1 MRKPFLI
8 GYKRHNPPGFQNF
21 KFLSFSV
28 YTTLLEPKQP
38 ISIKKLRT
46 LTRFAKPESDF
57 RFVQFFF
64 IHPVEC
70 LFSSVGRIFQP
81 ERATLTDNNFEN
93 QLLCYVNQNW

>member
-1 MRKPFLI
+1 MCKPFLI
-8 GYKRHNPPGFQNF
+8 GYKRHPPGFQNF

-28 YTTLLEPKQP
+28 YTTLLEPKQTNN
-38 ISIKKLRT
+38 KKT
-46 LTRFAKPESDF
+46 SYINAHYKAGERFQVCS
-57 RFVQFFF
+57 VF
-64 IHPVEC
+64 IHPVER

>member
-8 GYKRHNPPGFQNF
+8 GYKRHNPRVSNF

-28 YTTLLEPKQP
+28 YITLLEPKQP

-46 LTRFAKPESDF
+46 LTRFTKPESDF

-64 IHPVEC
+64 IHPVER

-81 ERATLTDNNFEN
+81 ERATLTDNNFEKRKIN
-93 QLLCYVNQNW
+93 YCVM